1 MIHKEFKDLSTRV
14 DAEREMLNEKEV
26 SLEQLNKF
34 IAMGKEREAKLL
46 EDRAMLEIRERHRK
60 NELRTL
66 SDALS
71 FKTKEKDKELKLVQC
86 LNTIIIIIELQ
97 LID

>member
-34 IAMGKEREAKLL
+34 IAMGKEREAK
-46 EDRAMLEIRERHRK
+46 H
-60 NELRTL
+60 
-66 SDALS
+66 
-71 FKTKEKDKELKLVQC
+71 
-86 LNTIIIIIELQ
+86 
-97 LID
+97 